1 MTPLAAASPGRLA
14 RRLAPLA
21 GLLAAVLLAGL
32 VTALI
37 VALVG
42 QSPREA
48 AAGLWDGAVGS
59 WPALLASL
67 AQATPLLFAALG
79 FAFAFKAG
87 VFNAGGQGQFVIGA
101 FTAALAGFAAPLAGL
116 PAALH
121 VALVVLAGA
130 AGGALWS
137 LPPILLKVYAG
148 TNEILTTL
156 MMSYIAFQLNDWLV
170 QGVFRAKALQPGSN
184 AQTPSLAPSA
194 HFPVLFEGSQV
205 TFLLPVGVAA
215 AVLMWLFFRRT
226 VLGYE
231 LDLLGQ
237 GAAVAR
243 SAGVATR
250 KAMIVAMLVSG
261 ALSGVAG
268 AVVVG
273 GIFQAAITP
282 FTVAVGFNGIL
293 AALLAAN
300 HPLLIPLAS
309 FFFGALQQG
318 GLGLQIYTP
327 ISQHIAEVL
336 TATVIVFAS
345 ARALP
350 RLRRPAGRER

>member
-1 MTPLAAASPGRLA
+1 MATPTRVA
-14 RRLAPLA
+14 RRLLPLA
-21 GLLAAVLLAGL
+21 GLAVAVVLAAL
-32 VTALI
+32 VAAVI

-42 QSPREA
+42 QSPSA
-48 AAGLWDGAVGS
+48 AASGLYDGAVGS
-59 WPALLASL
+59 SPALLASL
-67 AQATPLLFAALG
+67 AQMTPLLFAALG
-79 FAFAFKAG
+79 FTFAFKAG
-87 VFNAGGQGQFVIGA
+87 VFNAGGQGQFVMGA
-101 FTAALAGFAAPLAGL
+101 FCAALAGFASPLAGL
-116 PAALH
+116 PAILH
-121 VALVVLAGA
+121 VPLVVIAGA

-170 QGVFRAKALQPGSN
+170 QDVFRAKSVQPGSN
-184 AQTPSLAPSA
+184 AQTPSLAASA
-194 HFPVLFEGSQV
+194 HFPVLFANSQV
-205 TFLLPVGVAA
+205 TFLLIVALAA
-215 AVLMWLFFRRT
+215 AVLMWAFFRRT
-226 VLGYE
+226 VLGFE

-237 GAAVAR
+237 GATVAR

-250 KAMIVAMLVSG
+250 RAMITAMLVSG
-261 ALSGVAG
+261 GLSGIAG
-268 AVVVG
+268 AAVVG

-282 FTVAVGFNGIL
+282 FNVAVGFNGIL

-300 HPLLIPLAS
+300 QPLLIPLAS

-350 RLRRPAGRER
+350 RLRRPARRAR